1 MTEQIIIT
9 ADEFERSARIRLK
22 AQISMIAAKLLEEGQ
37 QAGMVHLK
45 TRIRASGLSY
55 GVIAERTGC
64 EPTSICNWANC
75 RNYPSAFYLPALA
88 SALGCTIEDLYL
100 PPEED
105 PK

>member
-9 ADEFERSARIRLK
+9 ADEFERSARFRLK

-105 PK
+105 ER

>member
-1 MTEQIIIT
+1 MTDDGRIT
-9 ADEFERSARIRLK
+9 SKEFLQPYRTMLK
-22 AQISMIAAKLLEEGQ
+22 AQIAVTAAKLLEEGQ

-100 PPEED
+100 PPEEGE
-105 PK
+105 

>member
-9 ADEFERSARIRLK
+9 AEEFERSARFRLR

>member
-64 EPTSICNWANC
+64 EPTSICNWANL

-100 PPEED
+100 PPEDGE
-105 PK
+105 

>member
-100 PPEED
+100 PPEEGE
-105 PK
+105 

>member
-9 ADEFERSARIRLK
+9 ADEVERSARFRLK

-105 PK
+105 E

>member
-9 ADEFERSARIRLK
+9 AEEFERSARFRLR

-75 RNYPSAFYLPALA
+75 RNYPSTFYLPALA